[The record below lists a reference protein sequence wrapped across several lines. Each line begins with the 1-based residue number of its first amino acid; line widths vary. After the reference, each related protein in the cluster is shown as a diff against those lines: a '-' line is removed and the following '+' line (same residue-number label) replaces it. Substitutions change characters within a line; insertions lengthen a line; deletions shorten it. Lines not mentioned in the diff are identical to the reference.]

1 MKQRAGLRRGVWV
14 GVLVSLLAGAP
25 DSAGAA
31 VNPPREVSKLEA
43 GQTYRGGVKEGGTVT
58 FTVRLEKD
66 SFFELKVTPK
76 GFDIAIALD
85 GPDGKTITEI
95 SLERSRSG
103 PESLAF
109 IAAEAGEYRVRLM
122 GGQPA
127 AGNGT
132 YEVGEVTIRPAT
144 DADRKVARAQTL
156 LLQAW
161 ALSDKRKFDQAIGPA
176 VESLAL
182 DETVFGPDDPHLV
195 PVVTYLGL
203 LHFATANFPKSEAY
217 FSRALAISEKRIG
230 PESWETAWAVNQLGV
245 VYKTRGDFSRAEVC
259 YQRAVGLFEKLAAPD
274 QLDYAEALN
283 NLGVLYRVMGEFGK
297 ARPLYERAAAI
308 KEKQLPP
315 DHQDIGL
322 SLNNLGMLYLAQGD
336 YWKAEAALTRAVPIY
351 EKWLGGESPESGA
364 LLNNLGLLYKTMGN
378 FPKAERLYS
387 RSLAIKEKQWGPVH
401 TDVAIALNNLGL
413 LLTAEKKYD
422 EAEAA
427 LLRAAQI
434 REKLLGPEHVDLA
447 TTLANI
453 GTVYEKKGE
462 LEKAETFVIR
472 AKAIY
477 EKQLPPDHPFIA
489 NCLGRLGGLAISRQK
504 YAEAEPLLLR
514 ALASRKAVLGPN
526 HPDYGEALF
535 SLSRLARL
543 TGDISRA
550 VSYAEQGNAT
560 IEQDFLRNLVGGSE
574 QQKVLY
580 LKRSETQTDMVIS
593 LNLEAAPDDPAA
605 TAAALTAVLLRK
617 GRALDMMSRNIDS
630 LRERT
635 SPEDR
640 ALLDSLSA
648 AQTKLANLSLRVP
661 GPKDLQRYRD
671 LMAALEKEVGEIQ
684 ERISARSGELKS
696 RIQPVTLDAVRRA
709 IPEDA
714 ALVEF
719 SAYLPFDARTNA
731 NRPPRYAAFVLTRDG
746 GPKSIDLG
754 EMAVIHAAIET
765 FRKGFTI
772 ADAEAGRDA
781 RPAAR
786 NLDRLIMEPV
796 RRLLGDRVNLLLS
809 PDGVLNLVPFAAL
822 VDERNRYLVERYRM
836 TYLSS
841 GRDLLRFYS
850 RGDSRSAPF
859 VFADPDF
866 GKDPKAG
873 QNLPDFLAGVP
884 IVRLPET
891 AAEAESIKRIFPDSK
906 VLRGAAATET
916 AIKATRHPRFL
927 HIATHGFFLPDVGDA
942 PKASGGTRGLTH
954 GPENNELTWL
964 SVNNPLVQSGL
975 ILAGVNRQKADQQ
988 DDGVFTA
995 LEAAGLDLFGT
1006 ELVVLSACDS
1016 GVGEIRAGDGV
1027 YGLRRALVLAGSESQ
1042 LMSLWPVSDRGT
1054 KELMTD
1060 YYRRLKAGEG
1070 RSAALRGVQLAM
1082 LRNPRRAHPYFW
1094 ASFIQSGEWT
1104 PLGQWTEAS
1113 RQWPVASILKK
1124 RNCSAAAIRP
1134 ALKDRA
1140 IQKQAS

>member
-1 MKQRAGLRRGVWV
+1 MKQAGVLRRGVWL

-25 DSAGAA
+25 NPAGGA
-31 VNPPREVSKLEA
+31 VPDHPPGEVRKLEA
-43 GQTYRGGVKEGGTVT
+43 GQTHRGGVKEGETVT

-66 SFFELKVTPK
+66 SFLELKVTPK
-76 GFDIAIALD
+76 GFNIAIAAD
-85 GPDGKTITEI
+85 APDGTSIAVVDF
-95 SLERSRSG
+95 ERSRSG
-103 PESLAF
+103 PETLAI
-109 IAAEAGEYRVRLM
+109 IAAETGEYRIRLL
-122 GGQPA
+122 GTLPS
-127 AGNGT
+127 AGDGT
-132 YEVGEVTIRPAT
+132 YDISGVTIRPAT
-144 DADRKVARAQTL
+144 AEDRLVAQAEIL
-156 LLQAW
+156 LLQSW
-161 ALSDKRKFDQAIGPA
+161 ALTDQRKFDPAILPA
-176 VESLAL
+176 KEAL
-182 DETVFGPDDPHLV
+182 TLIEKVFGPEDPRLV
-195 PVVTYLGL
+195 PIANYLGRL
-203 LHFATANFPKSEAY
+203 YLSTANFPNSESQY
-217 FSRALAISEKRIG
+217 SRALAISEKRIG
-230 PESWETAWAVNQLGV
+230 PETWETAWTVNQLGV
-245 VYKTRGDFSRAEVC
+245 VYKTRGDYPKAETC
-259 YQRAVGLFEKLAAPD
+259 YQRAVAIFKKLAAPE
-274 QLDYAEALN
+274 QLDYAETLN
-283 NLGVLYRVMGEFGK
+283 NLGVLYRVMGEFAK
-297 ARPLYERAAAI
+297 ARPLYEQAADI
-308 KEKQLPP
+308 KEKQLPT

-336 YWKAEAALTRAVPIY
+336 YWKAEAALTRALPIY
-351 EKWLGGESPESGA
+351 AKWLGGESPESGA
-364 LLNNLGLLYKTMGN
+364 LLNNLGLLYKTMGDL
-378 FPKAERLYS
+378 PKAEQLYS

-401 TDVAIALNNLGL
+401 TDVATSLNNLGL
-413 LLTAEKKYD
+413 LFLAEKKYD
-422 EAEAA
+422 EAEAS
-427 LLRAAQI
+427 LLRAARI
-434 REKLLGPEHVDLA
+434 REKLLGPEHIDLA

-462 LEKAETFVIR
+462 LDKAEVFFLR

-489 NCLGRLGGLAISRQK
+489 NCFGRLGGLAISRQR

-514 ALASRKAVLGPN
+514 ALVSRKAVLGPS

-535 SLSRLARL
+535 GLSRLARL
-543 TGDISRA
+543 TGDITRA
-550 VSYAEQGNAT
+550 VSYAEQGNAA

-580 LKRSETQTDMVIS
+580 LKRSETHTDMVIS
-593 LNLEAAPDDPAA
+593 LNLEAAPNDPAA
-605 TAAALTAVLLRK
+605 TGAALTAVLQRK

-630 LRERT
+630 LRERST
-635 SPEDR
+635 PEDR

-661 GPKDLQRYRD
+661 GPKDLQKYHD
-671 LMAALEKEVGEIQ
+671 QMDALEKEVSELQ

-719 SAYLPFDARTNA
+719 SAYLPFDARTNS
-731 NRPPRYAAFVLTRDG
+731 NRSPRYAAFVLTRDG

-754 EMAVIHAAIET
+754 EMTVIHAAIEK
-765 FRKGFTI
+765 FRKGFTLS
-772 ADAEAGRDA
+772 DAEAGRDA
-781 RPAAR
+781 RPAGR
-786 NLDRLIMEPV
+786 ELDRLIMEPV
-796 RRLLGDRVNLLLS
+796 RRLLGERVNLLLS

-822 VDERNRYLVERYRM
+822 VDERNRYLVERFRM

-841 GRDLLRFYS
+841 GRDLLRFHTRS
-850 RGDSRSAPF
+850 DSKSTPF

-866 GKDPKAG
+866 GKDPRE
-873 QNLPDFLAGVP
+873 NLPGFLAGVP

-891 AAEAESIKRIFPDSK
+891 AAEADSIKRIFPDSK

-927 HIATHGFFLPDVGDA
+927 HIATHGFFLPDVGDEAKA
-942 PKASGGTRGLTH
+942 PGGTRSITH
-954 GPENNELTWL
+954 GPEADELTWL

-975 ILAGVNRQKADQQ
+975 ILAGVNRQKADQK
-988 DDGVFTA
+988 DDGIFTA

-1070 RSAALRGVQLAM
+1070 RATALRGVQLAM
-1082 LRNPRRAHPYFW
+1082 LRNPRRVHPYFW
-1094 ASFIQSGEWT
+1094 ASFIQSGEWK
-1104 PLGQWTEAS
+1104 PLGE
-1113 RQWPVASILKK
+1113 
-1124 RNCSAAAIRP
+1124 
-1134 ALKDRA
+1134 
-1140 IQKQAS
+1140 